1 MAGVRMNI
9 GLATLPRDRFGYLS
23 LINPAGPGQF
33 LTCPL
38 EVEGE
43 TRLYLNVR
51 VPSGASLR
59 ISLTDEDGLTE
70 LPGFGLE
77 DGLQSLASGLDTAVE
92 WPAGRFLP
100 RGAKFRIRGEL
111 EGEGTQVFA
120 LYLDSER

>member
-1 MAGVRMNI
+1 MNI

-23 LINPAGPGQF
+23 LIDSSGPGQF

-43 TRLYLNVR
+43 TRLYLNAR

-70 LPGFGLE
+70 LTGYGRE
-77 DGLQSLASGLDTAVE
+77 DGLESLASGLEAPVE
-92 WPAGRFLP
+92 WPAGQFLP
-100 RGAKFRIRGEL
+100 RGTKFRIRGEL
-111 EGEGTQVFA
+111 EGKGAQVFA
-120 LYLDSER
+120 LYLDAG